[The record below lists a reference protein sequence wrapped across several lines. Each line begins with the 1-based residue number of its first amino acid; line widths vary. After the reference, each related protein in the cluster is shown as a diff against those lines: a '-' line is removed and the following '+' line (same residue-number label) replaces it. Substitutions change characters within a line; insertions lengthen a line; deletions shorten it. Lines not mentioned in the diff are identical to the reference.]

1 MGVKSRFAVLV
12 ACAAVWVGFLTI
24 LPYVVHTFHPAYA
37 GLTVTRDKDYGN
49 YYSRLQRALDGYPE
63 EAANAITAAGSGI
76 KGMQTAGV
84 EQFVGTV
91 FGWTGISAAPLAVIL
106 TAIFTAMLF
115 GLFVWLFRE
124 IGFDERWSLG
134 MTVVLF
140 AVMGHVLSRM
150 PHPGWSFLPAIGSLI
165 AFIRLWRR
173 PGFNAALL
181 AGLLLGVLP
190 FLYFWHWTFVW
201 AAVGCVVLFAL
212 GARPEDR
219 LLVRHPWT
227 SLLLAAVT
235 LVVALPFLLKTA
247 ALMAD
252 PLYPEV
258 AVRASFLYE
267 RTPESWPRTILLIV
281 QFITLASLWKTYRT
295 DRSYLLALGMLGGI
309 VLAMHQNVLH
319 AKILMFASHF
329 YPQLLLATIVAGA
342 WVLTRQ
348 TDLVRRAVVAGIA
361 AVFLLAGAWDYAFMH
376 AFFVPSERD
385 FREQHLLGPI
395 ALLRDAPPTTVLT
408 DATTGRTLTAWTRHG
423 IVYTTHARFLFIS
436 DAEMAERF
444 CVTELF
450 TPVPDPFRSLYIE
463 YNHVLDS
470 PEMRLRE
477 RSLVTEACDRVK
489 KNPTEYLEKYG
500 VTHVLWNAIERPDW
514 VVPEEFPLEHVAS
527 GTGWT
532 LWMVE

>member
-1 MGVKSRFAVLV
+1 MS
-12 ACAAVWVGFLTI
+12 
-24 LPYVVHTFHPAYA
+24 
-37 GLTVTRDKDYGN
+37 GLTVSRDKDYAN

-63 EAANAITAAGSGI
+63 ESANAITGVGSGI

-84 EQFVGTV
+84 EQVVGTL
-91 FGWTGISAAPLAVIL
+91 FGWTGIAAAPLSVIL
-106 TAIFTAMLF
+106 TAIFTAALF
-115 GLFVWLFRE
+115 ALFFWLFRE
-124 IGFDERWSLG
+124 IGFDRRWSLG
-134 MTVVLF
+134 MAVVLF
-140 AVMGHVLSRM
+140 FVMGHVLSRM
-150 PHPGWSFLPAIGSLI
+150 PHPGWSFLPAIVALI
-165 AFIRLWRR
+165 AFIRFWRR
-173 PGFNAALL
+173 PSFNGVLI

-201 AAVGCVVLFAL
+201 AAIGCVVLFSL
-212 GARPEDR
+212 GSTPNDR
-219 LLVRHPWT
+219 LLLRHPWYA
-227 SLLLAAVT
+227 LLLAVIT
-235 LVVALPFLLKTA
+235 LLVASPFILQTA

-267 RTPESWPRTILLIV
+267 RTPESWPRTILLLI
-281 QFITLASLWKTYRT
+281 QFITLASLWKQQRA
-295 DRSYLLALGMLGGI
+295 DRSYVIALGLLGGI

-342 WVLTRQ
+342 WVLTRR
-348 TDLVRRAVVAGIA
+348 TDLVRRAVIAGIA

-376 AFFVPSERD
+376 AFFVPSEKD
-385 FREQHLLGPI
+385 FKEQHLLQPI
-395 ALLRDAPPTTVLT
+395 ALLREMPPATILT
-408 DATTGRTLTAWTRHG
+408 DATTGRTLTAWTHHG

-436 DAEMAERF
+436 DAELAERF

-450 TPVPDPFRSLYIE
+450 TPVPDPFRALYIE

-470 PEMRLRE
+470 QEMRLRE
-477 RSLVTEACDRVK
+477 RSLVTEACERVK
-489 KNPTEYLEKYG
+489 QNPMEYLQKYS
-500 VTHVLWNAIERPDW
+500 VSHVLWNSIERPDW
-514 VVPEEFPLEHVAS
+514 VVPEDGLPLVTIAS